1 MYILIG
7 IGALIRRRVPDGIFT
22 VKLEPFRKIE
32 RKQQNFWDCSIRVG
46 TSYFLCLLNNLYH
59 YSN

>member
-22 VKLEPFRKIE
+22 VAVIKLEPFRKIE
-32 RKQQNFWDCSIRVG
+32 RKQQNFGIVAFG
-46 TSYFLCLLNNLYH
+46 
-59 YSN
+59 